1 VRAVRIFPLVLALGL
16 ALLSPAAAQQ
26 RAGQAGGC
34 TPDSSWGTP
43 RDDLAAR
50 VLELVNAHR
59 RARGLRALEVSPTLS
74 HAAEWKAR
82 HMARFAYMSHDDP
95 GPPLARSAA
104 QRIAACGY
112 DGGWGENI
120 AYGFSSAGSV
130 LQGWLGSPG
139 HRANIENGSFS
150 VTGVGAAA
158 RGSMVFWA
166 QDFGMRDDSGPTRR
180 PNDSRP
186 SRAQPASP
194 RKLTVSRL
202 VRRLRVRPYAGR
214 RLSARVI
221 AVSRKSGKRIRHGQV
236 KCDARV
242 GRRYLRVVVN
252 AFKGNRAACAWRV
265 PRSAKG
271 RHLSGRIRVRSA
283 QGWGVRWFGRRV
295 R

>member
-1 VRAVRIFPLVLALGL
+1 LPLVLALGL

-34 TPDSSWGTP
+34 APDSSWGTP

-50 VLELVNAHR
+50 VVDLVNAYR
-59 RARGLRALEVSPTLS
+59 RARGLRALDVSPTLS
-74 HAAEWKAR
+74 RAAEWKAR
-82 HMARFAYMSHDDP
+82 HMARFAYMGHDDP
-95 GPPLARSAA
+95 APPLARSAA

-112 DGGWGENI
+112 SGGWGENI

-130 LQGWLGSPG
+130 LQAWLGSPG
-139 HRANIENGSFS
+139 HRSNIENGSFA

-186 SRAQPASP
+186 THARPASP
-194 RKLTVSRL
+194 GQLAVSRL
-202 VRRLRVRPYAGR
+202 VRRRHIRPYAGWR
-214 RLSARVI
+214 FAVRV
-221 AVSRKSGKRIRHGQV
+221 AALSRKTGKRITHGGV

-252 AFKGNRAACAWRV
+252 AFKGRLAACAWRV
-265 PRSAKG
+265 PRRLKG
-271 RHLSGRIRVRSA
+271 RHLSGRIRVRSE

-295 R
+295 H